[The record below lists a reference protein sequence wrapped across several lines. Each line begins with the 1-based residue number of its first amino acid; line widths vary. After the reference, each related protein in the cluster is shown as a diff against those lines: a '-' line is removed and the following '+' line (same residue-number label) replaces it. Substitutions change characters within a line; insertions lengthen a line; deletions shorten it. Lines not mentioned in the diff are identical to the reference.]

1 MSSMLGEL
9 KPAKGSTHKRKL
21 LGRGRGSGKGQTSG
35 KGGKG
40 QKARKGAPIR
50 RGFEGG
56 QTPLA
61 RRMPKVGFTNQPFR
75 TVYDIV
81 DIQKLAEMKGDITPD
96 ALAKAGLVRKNA
108 LVKVLGNGQAAKGL
122 SVKAHKFSTQAKAA
136 IEAAGGKAEVI

>member
-1 MSSMLGEL
+1 MAYLSGL
-9 KPAKGSTHKRKL
+9 KPAKGSRKRAKL

-56 QTPLA
+56 QTPLS
-61 RRMPKVGFTNQPFR
+61 RRMPKFGFKNTAFA
-75 TVYDIV
+75 VEYDIV
-81 DIQKLAEMKGDITPD
+81 NLPQLAKITGEVTPE
-96 ALAKAGLVRKNA
+96 ALAKAGMVRKNS
-108 LVKVLGNGQAAKGL
+108 LVKVLGHGQLKTAVN
-122 SVKAHKFSTQAKAA
+122 VKAHSFSAQAKAA

>member
-1 MSSMLGEL
+1 MSMLSQL
-9 KPAKGSTHKRKL
+9 KPAKGSTKRKKL

-56 QTPLA
+56 QTPLS
-61 RRMPKVGFTNQPFR
+61 RRMPKFGFSNVMFESKYEIINLPQ
-75 TVYDIV
+75 I
-81 DIQKLAEMKGDITPD
+81 AEMKGEVNPET
-96 ALAKAGLVRKNA
+96 LAKAGLVSKNA
-108 LVKVLGNGQAAKGL
+108 RVKVLGKGPFKGSLTVRAHRFSQQA
-122 SVKAHKFSTQAKAA
+122 QAA

>member
-1 MSSMLGEL
+1 MSMLGSL
-9 KPAKGSTHKRKL
+9 TPPKGSTKRKKL

-56 QTPLA
+56 QTPLH
-61 RRMPKVGFTNQPFR
+61 RRMPKFGFSNAAFR
-75 TVYDIV
+75 TDVEIV
-81 DIQKLAEMKGDITPD
+81 NLPQLEKMTGEVNPES
-96 ALAKAGLVRKNA
+96 LAKAGLVSKNA
-108 LVKVLGNGQAAKGL
+108 LIKVLGNGPAPKGL
-122 SVKAHKFSTQAKAA
+122 TIKAHRFSAPAKAA

>member
-1 MSSMLGEL
+1 MSLLGSL
-9 KPAKGSTHKRKL
+9 KPAKGSTKRRKL

-56 QTPLA
+56 QTPLH
-61 RRMPKVGFTNQPFR
+61 RRTPKYGFSNQKFR
-75 TVYDIV
+75 IEYDIV
-81 DIQKLAEMKGDITPD
+81 NLPQFAAMTGEVNPES
-96 ALAKAGLVRKNA
+96 LAKAGLVGKNA
-108 LVKVLGNGQAAKGL
+108 RVKVLGVGPLK
-122 SVKAHKFSTQAKAA
+122 KALTIRAHRFSQQAKAA